1 MATIRRRKFKFKV
14 SYTCQVRRK
23 GFRTIIKSFDTRKQA
38 QKWARVLNAKY
49 TGGGGGF
56 EPPLERDPK
65 SVLYDVIN
73 KYVTIERAKEDY
85 GVIIN
90 NKFEINNEETLKL
103 RNQKNS

>member
-1 MATIRRRKFKFKV
+1 MLNLLI
-14 SYTCQVRRK
+14 
-23 GFRTIIKSFDTRKQA
+23 
-38 QKWARVLNAKY
+38 QKHRLKNGPGVLNAKY

-56 EPPLERDPK
+56 EPPLERDPN
-65 SVLYDVIN
+65 SVLYDIIN

>member
-1 MATIRRRKFKFKV
+1 LFGGKDGIIPYVNIQHPDGIEEKKMKASAMPIKAN
-14 SYTCQVRRK
+14 
-23 GFRTIIKSFDTRKQA
+23 TIITT
-38 QKWARVLNAKY
+38 Y

-56 EPPLERDPK
+56 EPPLERDAN

>member
-1 MATIRRRKFKFKV
+1 MDIDGATV
-14 SYTCQVRRK
+14 
-23 GFRTIIKSFDTRKQA
+23 TIDAATSVEATTPYLGLKNGATTGELRI
-38 QKWARVLNAKY
+38 Y
-49 TGGGGGF
+49 EPTGGGGGF

>member
-1 MATIRRRKFKFKV
+1 MLKPLV
-14 SYTCQVRRK
+14 
-23 GFRTIIKSFDTRKQA
+23 IK
-38 QKWARVLNAKY
+38 AKSI
-49 TGGGGGF
+49 TP
-56 EPPLERDPK
+56 ETERHTAPDPPLERDAN